1 MDKIEAERGAEAL
14 LLKEGLGEKSYEQLR
29 NEKDH
34 RTTGLMTGFTHHY
47 LEKTGLRYG
56 GSNKAELA
64 TLLEFA
70 RFDLALGTTIAE
82 LVYSCCHYRPRKTW
96 IESLVNLDEVTPKN
110 LEQLFAY
117 KNDEGRNCLLE
128 ALWYDKSE
136 GAEESVLYLI
146 ELGDQHGVDMAEV
159 LNETDNGGGTL
170 FYYATLRS
178 KQLALYLFK
187 RGVKVNTVDKSFS
200 TPSFRVS

>member
-1 MDKIEAERGAEAL
+1 MDKIEAEREAKAL
-14 LLKEGLGEKSYEQLR
+14 LLKEGLEEKSYEQLR
-29 NEKDH
+29 KEKK
-34 RTTGLMTGFTHHY
+34 TGFAHYY
-47 LEKTGLRYG
+47 LEKRGPRFG

-117 KNDEGRNCLLE
+117 KGHGGINCLM
-128 ALWYDKSE
+128 AAFWYDISK
-136 GAEESVLYLI
+136 GAEESVLYLT
-146 ELGDQHGVDMAEV
+146 ELGDEHDVDMAEV
-159 LNETDNGGGTL
+159 LDHTDNSGQTL
-170 FYYATLRS
+170 FFYATLRS
-178 KQLALYLFK
+178 EQLALYLLK
-187 RGVKVNTVDKSFS
+187 RGVKVNTVNHLFE
-200 TPSFRVS
+200 TPSLMVS

>member
-1 MDKIEAERGAEAL
+1 MDKIEAERGAKAL
-14 LLKEGLGEKSYEQLR
+14 LLKKGLEEKSYEQLR
-29 NEKDH
+29 NENDIFEP
-34 RTTGLMTGFTHHY
+34 MSGFANYY
-47 LEKTGLRYG
+47 LKKAGSIYG
-56 GSNKAELA
+56 ESNKAELA
-64 TLLEFA
+64 TLLKFA

-82 LVYSCCHYRPRKTW
+82 LVYSCCFEAPIKTW
-96 IESLVNLDEVTPKN
+96 IESLISLDKVTPKN
-110 LEQLFAY
+110 VEQLFAY
-117 KNDEGRNCLLE
+117 KDHKGSNCLME
-128 ALWYDKSE
+128 PIWSGNSKS
-136 GAEESVLYLI
+136 AEESLIYLI
-146 ELGDQHGVDMAEV
+146 ELGDQHGVDMAKV